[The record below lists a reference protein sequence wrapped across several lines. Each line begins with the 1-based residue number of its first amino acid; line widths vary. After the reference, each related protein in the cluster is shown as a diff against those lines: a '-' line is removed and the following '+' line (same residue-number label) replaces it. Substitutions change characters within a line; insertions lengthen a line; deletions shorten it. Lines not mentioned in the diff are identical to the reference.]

1 MPIRE
6 IPEWFDCVCN
16 QEIPLLWARRKFPV
30 VALAF
35 VFQEVKN
42 TDDVSK
48 FVDAMNLLTG
58 VEGWHTVSLH
68 LFIDG
73 QEICSKDCHYFN
85 VGEDHVLFCDLRILL
100 NDEEWQDL
108 ACLGDEWKAI
118 QVQYDSDL
126 ILTNWGIYVYKQE
139 TSMDDIQFIPP
150 NSNSFSYMSSS
161 YLVPKGSPKEK
172 MKHMLESFNPRDMFN
187 EYLPQIELEE
197 GPIGTSKVL
206 LRSLRNAKAE
216 FIGETS
222 SSAFGA
228 SLKQDHEDS
237 VEDVVQVLEMIKENL
252 SEHFADI
259 SPEGLE
265 IAVGVAERI
274 LRARVELMKENS
286 MDTGMPIILEYTD
299 TSGATNRRFWG
310 TVEIKLGD
318 PFYKPLLKRQ
328 NQISWGLG
336 TSDLRAIIVELK
348 CQPASEEEASSS
360 RLEESLEEGNY
371 NPELEELMRMIE
383 QDAMRFN
390 KSYGK
395 MKASIVQAEESFSD
409 NYLLEALLYR
419 RLLILGKLTMF
430 GSATKFEITPYGKM
444 RAEDEP
450 FRILRTCFWGFIFV
464 LFVLSIWSFYFFVC
478 LCLYF
483 YRIPIIRKLLV
494 WGWWLAKQIFLSCK
508 KLYIGFGKIIKRI
521 KVKEL

>member
-1 MPIRE
+1 
-6 IPEWFDCVCN
+6 
-16 QEIPLLWARRKFPV
+16 
-30 VALAF
+30 
-35 VFQEVKN
+35 
-42 TDDVSK
+42 
-48 FVDAMNLLTG
+48 
-58 VEGWHTVSLH
+58 
-68 LFIDG
+68 
-73 QEICSKDCHYFN
+73 
-85 VGEDHVLFCDLRILL
+85 
-100 NDEEWQDL
+100 
-108 ACLGDEWKAI
+108 
-118 QVQYDSDL
+118 
-126 ILTNWGIYVYKQE
+126 
-139 TSMDDIQFIPP
+139 
-150 NSNSFSYMSSS
+150 
-161 YLVPKGSPKEK
+161 
-172 MKHMLESFNPRDMFN
+172 MLESFNPRDMFN

-222 SSAFGA
+222 SSSFGA

-237 VEDVVQVLEMIKENL
+237 VEDVVQVVEMIKENL
-252 SEHFADI
+252 SEHFADF
-259 SPEGLE
+259 SPEDLE

-450 FRILRTCFWGFIFV
+450 FRILRTYFWGFIFV
-464 LFVLSIWSFYFFVC
+464 LFVISIWSFYFFVC
-478 LCLYF
+478 VCLYF
-483 YRIPIIRKLLV
+483 YRLPIIRKLLV
-494 WGWWLAKQIFLSCK
+494 CVWWLAKQIFLSCK
-508 KLYIGFGKIIKRI
+508 KLYRGFGKIIKRI